1 MKDSTARSS
10 KAFREF
16 SRATLFA
23 VADCKEIYSR
33 RRSAGAE
40 FRPLKAGEVGAVLE
54 RERARA
60 PVTAE
65 EVRPAQPVEA
75 PPTPQPK
82 LTLQDLG
89 VDLERIRRED
99 AALRAKETVER
110 APEAPRRPGEPQ
122 VRPPVVQPPT
132 EPVAPRVARDTGI
145 PEPPAVAPKP
155 AEAPTESLHPR
166 RAEDLLHAASRGATS
181 S

>member
-1 MKDSTARSS
+1 MSLSTRSTNGSRSS
-10 KAFREF
+10 PVPIRTDGGQTPVKSSGSTRASCGSASASAFGAITTHNENLDAIIDEVGGF
-16 SRATLFA
+16 LPF
-23 VADCKEIYSR
+23 VA
-33 RRSAGAE
+33 AGAAARAVRPATE

-110 APEAPRRPGEPQ
+110 APEAPRRAAEPQ
-122 VRPPVVQPPT
+122 VRP
-132 EPVAPRVARDTGI
+132 
-145 PEPPAVAPKP
+145 
-155 AEAPTESLHPR
+155 HP
-166 RAEDLLHAASRGATS
+166 S
-181 S
+181 SSHRLNP